1 MVFGWGKK
9 KDVIE
14 HEVEPIE
21 PVTSEIKLTEI
32 PKIIDNIENLRQKT
46 LVSEIKV
53 FRNKIDSDRKNLLS
67 IANKLKNDNLKTDD
81 IDIHLKII
89 VNRGKSEVIST
100 IQKEFQTSFTE
111 INSLNDVMQF
121 EKNASKAIK
130 KVGDVLG
137 RHTRVIHIFAKK
149 YAKQLKSDL
158 QILDNYLKEIKD
170 LISNYK
176 SNQEFLAIINENIE
190 KISFTRDAITT
201 QNKRSS
207 ELDNSLEQEIS
218 RLDDLKKK
226 ESKIISSSEYNEY
239 VKTKENLDD
248 LVPEEKKLR
257 YKLDEYFVKISRPL
271 NKYIHISSL
280 DKPLKILNEK
290 LLKSPYDILSENNLP
305 DITTI
310 LDSVQSAI
318 STGAISVKDT
328 EKSIEQLSSVKQ
340 ILPDLINQKASFFK
354 NKSAYLNDL
363 DKFDSATFDTCKHEL
378 VKSENEISNIESKK
392 NTLKEQIQENEKL
405 LSDIF
410 ITLEINLKSASSVSY
425 KIIQE

>member
-9 KDVIE
+9 KDVLE

-21 PVTSEIKLTEI
+21 QVISEIKLTEI

-67 IANKLKNDNLKTDD
+67 IANKLKNDNLNTDD
-81 IDIHLKII
+81 IDIHFKLI

-100 IQKEFQTSFTE
+100 IKKEFQTSFTE

-121 EKNASKAIK
+121 EKIASKAIK

-158 QILDNYLKEIKD
+158 QILDNNLKEIKD

-176 SNQEFLAIINENIE
+176 SNQEFLSIITENIE
-190 KISFTRDAITT
+190 KISSTRDAITT

-218 RLDDLKKK
+218 RLDDLKKT
-226 ESKIISSSEYNEY
+226 ESKIIS
-239 VKTKENLDD
+239 KFCWFF
-248 LVPEEKKLR
+248 
-257 YKLDEYFVKISRPL
+257 YK
-271 NKYIHISSL
+271 
-280 DKPLKILNEK
+280 
-290 LLKSPYDILSENNLP
+290 
-305 DITTI
+305 
-310 LDSVQSAI
+310 
-318 STGAISVKDT
+318 
-328 EKSIEQLSSVKQ
+328 
-340 ILPDLINQKASFFK
+340 
-354 NKSAYLNDL
+354 
-363 DKFDSATFDTCKHEL
+363 
-378 VKSENEISNIESKK
+378 
-392 NTLKEQIQENEKL
+392 
-405 LSDIF
+405 
-410 ITLEINLKSASSVSY
+410 
-425 KIIQE
+425 

>member
-9 KDVIE
+9 KDVLE

-21 PVTSEIKLTEI
+21 QVISEIKLTEI

-81 IDIHLKII
+81 IDIHLKLI

-121 EKNASKAIK
+121 EKIATKAIK

-158 QILDNYLKEIKD
+158 QILDNNLKEIKD

-176 SNQEFLAIINENIE
+176 SNQEFLSIITENIE

-239 VKTKENLDD
+239 VKTKKNLDD

-271 NKYIHISSL
+271 NKYIHISAL
-280 DKPLKILNEK
+280 D
-290 LLKSPYDILSENNLP
+290 
-305 DITTI
+305 T
-310 LDSVQSAI
+310 
-318 STGAISVKDT
+318 
-328 EKSIEQLSSVKQ
+328 
-340 ILPDLINQKASFFK
+340 
-354 NKSAYLNDL
+354 
-363 DKFDSATFDTCKHEL
+363 
-378 VKSENEISNIESKK
+378 
-392 NTLKEQIQENEKL
+392 
-405 LSDIF
+405 
-410 ITLEINLKSASSVSY
+410 VSY
-425 KIIQE
+425 THLTLPTKA

>member
-9 KDVIE
+9 KDVLE

-21 PVTSEIKLTEI
+21 QVISEIKLTEI

-81 IDIHLKII
+81 IDIHFKLI

-121 EKNASKAIK
+121 EKIATKAIK

-176 SNQEFLAIINENIE
+176 SNQ
-190 KISFTRDAITT
+190 
-201 QNKRSS
+201 
-207 ELDNSLEQEIS
+207 
-218 RLDDLKKK
+218 
-226 ESKIISSSEYNEY
+226 
-239 VKTKENLDD
+239 
-248 LVPEEKKLR
+248 
-257 YKLDEYFVKISRPL
+257 
-271 NKYIHISSL
+271 
-280 DKPLKILNEK
+280 
-290 LLKSPYDILSENNLP
+290 
-305 DITTI
+305 
-310 LDSVQSAI
+310 
-318 STGAISVKDT
+318 
-328 EKSIEQLSSVKQ
+328 
-340 ILPDLINQKASFFK
+340 
-354 NKSAYLNDL
+354 
-363 DKFDSATFDTCKHEL
+363 
-378 VKSENEISNIESKK
+378 
-392 NTLKEQIQENEKL
+392 
-405 LSDIF
+405 
-410 ITLEINLKSASSVSY
+410 
-425 KIIQE
+425 

>member
-1 MVFGWGKK
+1 MLLTKK
-9 KDVIE
+9 
-14 HEVEPIE
+14 
-21 PVTSEIKLTEI
+21 
-32 PKIIDNIENLRQKT
+32 
-46 LVSEIKV
+46 
-53 FRNKIDSDRKNLLS
+53 
-67 IANKLKNDNLKTDD
+67 
-81 IDIHLKII
+81 
-89 VNRGKSEVIST
+89 
-100 IQKEFQTSFTE
+100 
-111 INSLNDVMQF
+111 
-121 EKNASKAIK
+121 
-130 KVGDVLG
+130 
-137 RHTRVIHIFAKK
+137 
-149 YAKQLKSDL
+149 
-158 QILDNYLKEIKD
+158 
-170 LISNYK
+170 
-176 SNQEFLAIINENIE
+176 
-190 KISFTRDAITT
+190 
-201 QNKRSS
+201 
-207 ELDNSLEQEIS
+207 
-218 RLDDLKKK
+218 
-226 ESKIISSSEYNEY
+226 
-239 VKTKENLDD
+239 
-248 LVPEEKKLR
+248 KKLR

-410 ITLEINLKSASSVSY
+410 TTLEINLKSASSISY

>member
-1 MVFGWGKK
+1 MC
-9 KDVIE
+9 I
-14 HEVEPIE
+14 
-21 PVTSEIKLTEI
+21 
-32 PKIIDNIENLRQKT
+32 R
-46 LVSEIKV
+46 
-53 FRNKIDSDRKNLLS
+53 DS
-67 IANKLKNDNLKTDD
+67 
-81 IDIHLKII
+81 
-89 VNRGKSEVIST
+89 
-100 IQKEFQTSFTE
+100 
-111 INSLNDVMQF
+111 NDVMQF

-170 LISNYK
+170 LISNYQ

-378 VKSENEISNIESKK
+378 VKSENEISNSESKK